1 METKTAIETRLATS
15 PAILGTLASF
25 GAHLAGRKVRDRTV
39 DTYVDGVRR
48 FAAYLGD
55 DSTVAGITAE
65 SIGRYQLS
73 RRNLAAATL
82 GKDLSA
88 IRSYSRWCI
97 RALLRQDDPTADLE
111 FPKRRRRLPRPL
123 KHEEL
128 RVLEE
133 ILARHAP
140 VLDVRARRIWERN
153 RRIVL
158 LLLYTGLRRT
168 EVAGLTWDDVYLAD
182 AQLLVR
188 TETAKGGHERI
199 VPLHPRVAAELE
211 TTPIARRRGA
221 IAGHLDGRCLSH
233 KSIGTIFERWL
244 CDKGLRISA
253 HKLRHTAATQLL
265 ISGASLR
272 EVQETLGHADVRTTA
287 GYTALI
293 PDRQRAAI
301 NRLPDRFGE

>member
-39 DTYVDGVRR
+39 DTYVEGVRR

-55 DSTVAGITAE
+55 ESTVAGITAE

-123 KHEEL
+123 KHE
-128 RVLEE
+128 
-133 ILARHAP
+133 
-140 VLDVRARRIWERN
+140 
-153 RRIVL
+153 
-158 LLLYTGLRRT
+158 
-168 EVAGLTWDDVYLAD
+168 
-182 AQLLVR
+182 
-188 TETAKGGHERI
+188 
-199 VPLHPRVAAELE
+199 
-211 TTPIARRRGA
+211 
-221 IAGHLDGRCLSH
+221 
-233 KSIGTIFERWL
+233 
-244 CDKGLRISA
+244 
-253 HKLRHTAATQLL
+253 
-265 ISGASLR
+265 
-272 EVQETLGHADVRTTA
+272 
-287 GYTALI
+287 
-293 PDRQRAAI
+293 
-301 NRLPDRFGE
+301 